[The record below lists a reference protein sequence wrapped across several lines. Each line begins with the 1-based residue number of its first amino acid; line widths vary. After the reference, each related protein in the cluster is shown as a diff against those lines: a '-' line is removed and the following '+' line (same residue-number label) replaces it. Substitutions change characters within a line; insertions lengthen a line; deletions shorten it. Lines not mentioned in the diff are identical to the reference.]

1 MTSDLAICRVQSV
14 GGCCGHKGILLYT
27 GSWSHRYFWLQNG
40 HRLYQDQ
47 SFFISSSLSDF
58 SSCFFFCSM
67 GISER
72 RKDVR
77 RMTEVTFSLPANV
90 LQHSAGTTSLR
101 LAIYIFI
108 IPRLA
113 LKICLMILTAVFH
126 RGMLNKAVKAIIAL
140 MFFGEPSKA
149 SPLTVNVLLD
159 RTDFVQKDISERR
172 VPGFT
177 FSGL

>member
-1 MTSDLAICRVQSV
+1 MVTKVFCFTQAVGHIGIFGYRTGTGCTRISPFFPPPCLTFLRV
-14 GGCCGHKGILLYT
+14 
-27 GSWSHRYFWLQNG
+27 
-40 HRLYQDQ
+40 
-47 SFFISSSLSDF
+47 
-58 SSCFFFCSM
+58 FFCSM